1 MVVDADPHLVF
12 ANFGDIDRFGHG
24 DFTGSTVQA
33 QRQARCATPTG
44 CKGAAGVTAQ

>member
-44 CKGAAGVTAQ
+44 